1 MPCMALIK
9 LQAVQCAGGER
20 KFRLFSIFVALAAL
34 TTLRAATIVITFEG
48 QYNTIYESPIVRSG
62 YTIGNVAGD
71 EQHFHEITSTDYGL
85 PNNGTGILLND
96 RDTRIFVEAGGSG
109 FYLDSVDV
117 AGFSNGGGTATGI
130 TVYGYYLGGLTGSVS
145 SPVGDAYLNLLGAS
159 LGLVDQIVFDGTGG
173 GGQFVLD
180 NLALSDTP
188 GQTIVPEPGTALLVA
203 GAFIAACLARRHRL
217 H

>member
-1 MPCMALIK
+1 MKYRLLFAL
-9 LQAVQCAGGER
+9 
-20 KFRLFSIFVALAAL
+20 VALAAL
-34 TTLRAATIVITFEG
+34 PALQAATITITFEG
-48 QYNTIYESPIVRSG
+48 QYNAIYESPIVRSG

-71 EQHFHEITSTDYGL
+71 EQHFHEITSTNFGL

-96 RDTRIFVEAGGSG
+96 RDTRILVEAGGSG

-117 AGFSNGGGTATGI
+117 AGFSNGGSTATGM

-145 SPVGDAYLNLLGAS
+145 SPIGDVYLNLIGSS
-159 LGLVDQIVFDGTGG
+159 LGLVDQLVFDGTGG

-188 GQTIVPEPGTALLVA
+188 PGQVPEPATALMCA
-203 GAFIAACLARRHRL
+203 GALALAILARKRRAI
-217 H
+217 